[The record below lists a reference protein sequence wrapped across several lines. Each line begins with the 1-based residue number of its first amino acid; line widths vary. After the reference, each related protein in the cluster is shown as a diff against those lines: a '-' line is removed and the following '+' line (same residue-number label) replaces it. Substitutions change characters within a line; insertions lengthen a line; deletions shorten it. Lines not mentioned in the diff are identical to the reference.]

1 MSYSIP
7 SSTKILNLTT
17 APFLFILVSALSV
30 CKFAMVPGVYI
41 LLYPLEEEVHSSS
54 WGHGHIQQHNHQ
66 KDLNPCLSLY
76 YYGKVIVELE
86 KNTSLTVFTVF
97 VIWPSSTLKFL
108 FVFISVNVWQIFS
121 LRNRQQRA
129 FIRLNRFCPL
139 RKHPQPPVLNEQ
151 NQARWNP
158 KQN

>member
-17 APFLFILVSALSV
+17 TPFLFILVSVLSLN
-30 CKFAMVPGVYI
+30 
-41 LLYPLEEEVHSSS
+41 LLWCQECIFSCTPRKKRYT
-54 WGHGHIQQHNHQ
+54 Q

-76 YYGKVIVELE
+76 ILLWQGHCWIG
-86 KNTSLTVFTVF
+86 KNTNKEFNCVYGVCNLTKQHFEILICF
-97 VIWPSSTLKFL
+97 WFQLL
-108 FVFISVNVWQIFS
+108 FEQTFPKGITSKQ
-121 LRNRQQRA
+121 L
-129 FIRLNRFCPL
+129 P
-139 RKHPQPPVLNEQ
+139 PPPVPNEQ